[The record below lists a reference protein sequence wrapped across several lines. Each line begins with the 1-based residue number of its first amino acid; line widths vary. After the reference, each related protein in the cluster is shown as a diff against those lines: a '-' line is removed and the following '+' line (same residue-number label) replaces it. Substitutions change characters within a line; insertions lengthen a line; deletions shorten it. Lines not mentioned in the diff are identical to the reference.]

1 MAEGKIKKVN
11 TMDKY
16 GRKMLSNV
24 IDKINLESF
33 NLKDNPIYQQGMQF
47 LNDMM
52 NPDSEQ
58 MRTMEQPY
66 RRQFAE
72 ETAPG
77 IANQFAMNDAISSSG
92 FEHSMGRAAGDLEG
106 NIAGMKQ
113 NAMMNA
119 SNQMLGYSQAP
130 AQMQQGLVQ
139 MGLNGPQD
147 FGYQVIPGSKGWGA
161 GVGSAGG
168 QMMAAYGANKMSNY
182 ANQPPQS
189 SQQVTSWN
197 QFNGQQPP
205 SQQEMAGW

>member
-1 MAEGKIKKVN
+1 
-11 TMDKY
+11 MDKHS
-16 GRKMLSNV
+16 RKMLSRV

-58 MRTMEQPY
+58 MRSMEQPY

-72 ETAPG
+72 DTAPG
-77 IANQFAMNDAISSSG
+77 IANQFAGSDALSSSG
-92 FEHSMGRAAGDLEG
+92 FEHAMGRAAGDLEG

-161 GVGSAGG
+161 GAGSAVG
-168 QMMAAYGANKMSNY
+168 QMGAAYAANKMSNW
-182 ANQPPQS
+182 ANQPS
-189 SQQVTSWN
+189 SQN
-197 QFNGQQPP
+197 QMDPAQNNLYQPYTP
-205 SQQEMAGW
+205 QRQYDAPQNNLGGY